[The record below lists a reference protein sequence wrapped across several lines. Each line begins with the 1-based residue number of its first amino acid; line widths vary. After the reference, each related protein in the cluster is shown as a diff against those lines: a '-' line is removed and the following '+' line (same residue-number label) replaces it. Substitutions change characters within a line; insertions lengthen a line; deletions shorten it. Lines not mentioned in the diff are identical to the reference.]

1 MNPAPAPHPPVSRRS
16 FLHAATTT
24 ASAAVL
30 LGATSAP
37 AAAVPAAPLT
47 IIDTHTH
54 FYDPA
59 RPKGVPWPGKGD
71 AVLYRT
77 MLPKDYRA
85 LPVPQP
91 VTGTVVVEASPL
103 LEDNQW
109 ILDLAAKDPFIVG
122 FVGHLDPGT
131 PQFAGH
137 LKRFAANPLFRGI
150 RIGQGALQKGLP
162 QPAFLDDLRL
172 LIRHDLELDVNGGPT
187 LLPFAAQL
195 AAALPALRIVINHN
209 ANVKIDGQAP
219 PAAWREGIRAA
230 AAHANVFCKASALV
244 EGTGRNDGTAPRAV
258 EFYRPVLDAVW
269 EAFGEDRLIYGSDW
283 PVSERFASLATVQAI
298 VTDYFTA
305 KGQRAAEKFFSKNAL
320 NAYKWV
326 QR

>member
-1 MNPAPAPHPPVSRRS
+1 MNPAPAQHQPVSRRS
-16 FLHAATTT
+16 FLHAATAT
-24 ASAAVL
+24 SAAVC
-30 LGATSAP
+30 LGAASAR
-37 AAAVPAAPLT
+37 AAAALAAPLT

-85 LPVPQP
+85 QPVPQP

-109 ILDLAAKDPFIVG
+109 ILDLAANDPFIVG
-122 FVGHLDPGT
+122 FVGHLNPGT
-131 PQFAGH
+131 PEFAGH

-150 RIGQGALQKGLP
+150 RIGQGVLEKGLA
-162 QPAFLDDLRL
+162 QPAFLEDLRR
-172 LIRHDLELDVNGGPT
+172 LIHHDLELDVNGGPT
-187 LLPFAAQL
+187 LLPLAARL

-219 PAAWREGIRAA
+219 PAAWREGMLAA
-230 AAHANVFCKASALV
+230 AAHAKVFCKVSALV
-244 EGTGRNDGTAPRAV
+244 EGTGRSDGTAPRTV
-258 EFYRPVLDAVW
+258 EFYRPVLDTVW

-298 VTDYFTA
+298 VTEYFTA
-305 KGQRAAEKFFSKNAL
+305 KGNRAAEKFFSKNAL
-320 NAYKWV
+320 AAYKWV
-326 QR
+326 KR

>member
-16 FLHAATTT
+16 FLQTTT
-24 ASAAVL
+24 AVSAAL
-30 LGATSAP
+30 LTNSASAP
-37 AAAVPAAPLT
+37 AAALAAPLT

-103 LEDNQW
+103 VEDNQW

-131 PQFAGH
+131 PEFAEH
-137 LKRFAANPLFRGI
+137 LKHFAANPLFRGI

-187 LLPFAAQL
+187 LLPLAAQL
-195 AAALPALRIVINHN
+195 AEALPALRIVINHV
-209 ANVKIDGQAP
+209 ANVRIDGQAP
-219 PAAWREGIRAA
+219 PAAWRDGIRAA
-230 AAHANVFCKASALV
+230 AAHANVFCKVSALV

-258 EFYRPVLDAVW
+258 EFYRPVLDTVW

-283 PVSERFASLATVQAI
+283 PVSERFASLATVQGI

-305 KGQRAAEKFFSKNAL
+305 KGRSAVEKFFSKNAL
-320 NAYKWV
+320 AAYKWV
-326 QR
+326 KR

>member
-1 MNPAPAPHPPVSRRS
+1 MNSAPAQHPPVSRRS
-16 FLHAATTT
+16 FLQTATTT
-24 ASAAVL
+24 ASAAAL
-30 LGATSAP
+30 LGATSTR
-37 AAAVPAAPLT
+37 AAVPAAPLT

-71 AVLYRT
+71 AVLYRM

-85 LPVPQP
+85 QPVAQP

-131 PQFAGH
+131 PEFAGH

-162 QPAFLDDLRL
+162 QPAFLEDLRG
-172 LIRHDLELDVNGGPT
+172 LIQHDLELDVNGGPT
-187 LLPFAAQL
+187 LLPLAAQL

-219 PAAWREGIRAA
+219 PAAWRDGVRAA
-230 AAHANVFCKASALV
+230 AAHANVFCKVSALV
-244 EGTGRNDGTAPRAV
+244 EGTGRSDGTAPRAV
-258 EFYRPVLDAVW
+258 EFYRPVLDTVW
-269 EAFGEDRLIYGSDW
+269 EAFGEDRVIYGSDW

-298 VTDYFTA
+298 VTEYFAA
-305 KGQRAAEKFFSKNAL
+305 KGRGATEKFSRRMRRRHA
-320 NAYKWV
+320 KWV
-326 QR
+326 KR